1 MKIDKKYITGL
12 ALFVLFII
20 WTILV
25 KVVDVAPIGPQNTE
39 VGFSTINGAIHELF
53 GLNMFWYKL
62 TMAFGILAIACAG
75 VFAVIGLVQL
85 IQRKSLNKVDHKLIA
100 AGVLYLLII
109 ILYVLFEKLV
119 INYRPVIMPDNTVPE
134 ASYPSSHVMVICVIL
149 GSVPYLI
156 KDYLRNAD
164 LTRIVSIVCYVI
176 MGLTVIGR
184 LLSGVH
190 WFTDIIGGVLIS
202 ASFLLIFAAVSHRLD
217 VLKRR
222 RNRRR
227 HKA

>member
-156 KDYLRNAD
+156 KDYLRKDD